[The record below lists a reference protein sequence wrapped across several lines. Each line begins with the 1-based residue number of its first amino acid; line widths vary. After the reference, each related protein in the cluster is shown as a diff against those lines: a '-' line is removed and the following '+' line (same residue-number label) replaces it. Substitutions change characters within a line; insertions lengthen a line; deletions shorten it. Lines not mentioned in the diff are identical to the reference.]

1 MTVICLQRADKIYMA
16 DFTIPIEGISRA
28 SADFDRAASN
38 IAHSVVPAQKLSG
51 NNVSL
56 KRDTVELSTSMVE
69 LLQAKNDYAANT
81 KTFRVFDEINRNVLD
96 MIG

>member
-1 MTVICLQRADKIYMA
+1 MA
-16 DFTIPIEGISRA
+16 DISIALQGPIQGMSRA

-38 IAHSVVPAQKLSG
+38 VARAF
-51 NNVSL
+51 VSTHKAVNTL
-56 KRDTVELSTSMVE
+56 DSVELSTSMVN
-69 LLQAKNDYAANT
+69 LLQAWSDHAANT

>member
-1 MTVICLQRADKIYMA
+1 MA
-16 DFTIPIEGISRA
+16 DFSIPIQGISRA

-38 IAHSVVPAQKLSG
+38 IAHSAVPMQKADAAV
-51 NNVSL
+51 NNVSI
-56 KRDTVELSTSMVE
+56 KKDTVDLSTSMVD

-81 KTFRVFDEINRNVLD
+81 KTFRVFDEMNRNVVD